1 MEQICLIGGLVTIGS
16 VALALSAFNPT
27 HNQTPTMVNSNRLF
41 KLILTTLNSNNNNNN
56 NKRRRRRSLS
66 SSLNDSNNNRL
77 GDLSKNDDETNENDI
92 ESTTIS
98 SILTC
103 ERKFYL
109 LALSLLISLCIFT
122 YNKIVL
128 NAKSTNAQNPNLHH
142 IVYHAFSFVL
152 FVNFFCMLKSYAE
165 YSSAFR
171 QRYFRQRIASTA
183 QMLNT
188 ALLCAALKVRL
199 FSSFFCIYVY
209 KGRII
214 IKDLGIVFMGYDHFL
229 SPFITSISP
238 LILKESKNDY
248 SWKFRKF
255 R

>member
-27 HNQTPTMVNSNRLF
+27 HNQTPTMINNNRLF
-41 KLILTTLNSNNNNNN
+41 ILILTTLNSNNNNNN

-92 ESTTIS
+92 ESTTIP

-128 NAKSTNAQNPNLHH
+128 NANLHH

-171 QRYFRQRIASTA
+171 QRYFRQRIVSTA

-199 FSSFFCIYVY
+199 Y
-209 KGRII
+209 
-214 IKDLGIVFMGYDHFL
+214 
-229 SPFITSISP
+229 
-238 LILKESKNDY
+238 
-248 SWKFRKF
+248 
-255 R
+255 